1 MNTLRILSKYCL
13 WSIHV
18 CLINLPI
25 VDWKFGR
32 YIGKNYWEFRIFFFF
47 SMNLYLSWKLCQ
59 VLSHKLSFDD

>member
-32 YIGKNYWEFRIFFFF
+32 YIGKTIGNLESFFFP
-47 SMNLYLSWKLCQ
+47 
-59 VLSHKLSFDD
+59 